1 MIEGLIIGLFFI
13 GLFAYGIM
21 TGFDDGQDRKN
32 KFK

>member
-1 MIEGLIIGLFFI
+1 MVEGLIIGILFI
-13 GLFAYGIM
+13 CLFAYGIM